1 MDGCVVLQVKEL
13 AGRLT
18 AMRERY
24 LEQTT
29 RLLALA
35 RNVYGLEG
43 RFALYSGR
51 G

>member
-1 MDGCVVLQVKEL
+1 MHSV
-13 AGRLT
+13 AGRIIRL
-18 AMRERY
+18 REVH

-35 RNVYGLEG
+35 RNVYGLDG
-43 RFALYSGR
+43 RLAAVVGR